1 MSMEFKDRLRYLL
14 DREKITAYRV
24 WKETQ
29 ITKATIGN
37 YLEGKTKPNKSN
49 IAILASFFDVSENW
63 LAYGEGR
70 MDDFST
76 HKGNL
81 IRTKRNE
88 NTYSTIGIGN
98 NLSVAESET
107 DYMYSHK
114 EDEPFLIT
122 KSGMKYYQMGNGKYR
137 MRVPFIPAKAYAKYV
152 DEVRDADF
160 LGQGFEE
167 FDFVVDQI
175 GHGRY
180 YAFEIKG
187 DSMDDDSKRSISNG
201 DIVLARELSRE
212 YWKSKLR
219 TEDFPNWIIV
229 LDSTILCKQIISQD
243 MQECNIV
250 CHSLNPSPEY
260 ADFKLNLNDVR
271 QLCNIV
277 QRVSSSF

>member
-1 MSMEFKDRLRYLL
+1 MEFKDRLRFLV
-14 DREKITAYRV
+14 DKENITAYRI
-24 WKETQ
+24 WKDTA

-37 YLEGKTKPNKSN
+37 YLEGKTNPNKSN
-49 IAILASFFDVSENW
+49 IAILATYFGVNEQW
-63 LAYGEGR
+63 LSTGEGD
-70 MDDFST
+70 M
-76 HKGNL
+76 
-81 IRTKRNE
+81 
-88 NTYSTIGIGN
+88 
-98 NLSVAESET
+98 ESIAT
-107 DYMYSHK
+107 SK
-114 EDEPFLIT
+114 ADEPFLIT
-122 KSGMKYYQMGNGKYR
+122 KSGTKYYQMENGKYR
-137 MRVPFIPAKAYAKYV
+137 MRVPFIPVKAYAKYV

-160 LGQGFEE
+160 WGKGFEE

-201 DIVLARELSRE
+201 DIVLARELSQE
-212 YWKSKLR
+212 YWRSKLR

-229 LDSTILCKQIISQD
+229 LDNTILCKQIIEQD
-243 MQECNIV
+243 MEQCAIT

-277 QRVSSSF
+277 QRVSSAF